1 MTAQRDRMP
10 TYAQKEKELKLLAG
24 IHAAVVKDI
33 TDNDFEAMARII
45 ENGGGQEVYP
55 EGTIFT
61 TTKDNYT
68 YHWCFMHHGV
78 DTDDEPYADVRV
90 IKGIDSLQFDAPEAF
105 YYCTEELP
113 AGTYYVTIATTWGT
127 AEAGNYKF
135 TLENAVPA
143 GGRLVGFY
151 RANSVNPVGT
161 DVSVY
166 DSPTSTT
173 VSQTAELSIGTQGT
187 FLGTLQPGGDESH
200 EDINSIQR
208 AAYGNNNYAQSN
220 IRQYLNSDA
229 AAGSVYTSQHKF
241 DQFPSWWN
249 STPGFMAKLP
259 QEFLDI
265 VCPIDIATVTNN
277 VFEIGYTTN
286 SSYTL
291 HDKFWLPSRFQIF
304 GTTEGSDLSETQW
317 NYYNGATDVDRIMRN
332 AGGSAVYQ
340 WLRSPSVGYAHYPR
354 VVTTSG
360 VLIGNGAH
368 YAFAVAP
375 ACRIRKIK
383 AR

>member
-1 MTAQRDRMP
+1 MTAQRDRIS
-10 TYAQKEKELKLLAG
+10 TYEQAERQLKLLAG
-24 IHAAVVKDI
+24 IHAALVKNIED
-33 TDNDFEAMARII
+33 DDFATMAKII

-68 YHWCFMHHGV
+68 YPWCFMHHGI
-78 DTDDEPYADVRV
+78 DDDGEPYADVRV
-90 IKGIDSLQFDAPEAF
+90 IKGIDSLQFDNAEAF
-105 YYCTEELP
+105 FYCTESLP
-113 AGTYYVTIATTWGT
+113 AGTYYVTIAATWGQ
-127 AEAGNYKF
+127 AAAGNYKF
-135 TLENAVPA
+135 TLANAVPA

-151 RANSVNPVGT
+151 RVADVNPVGT
-161 DVSVY
+161 VVSVY

-208 AAYGNNNYAQSN
+208 VGYGNSNYAQSN
-220 IRQYLNSDA
+220 IRQYLTSDK
-229 AAGSVYTSQHKF
+229 AAGSVYVSQHKF
-241 DQFPSWWN
+241 DQFPTWWN

-265 VCPIDIATVTNN
+265 VCPIDIKTDTCN
-277 VFEIGYTTN
+277 VFEIGYEKH

-304 GTTEGSDLSETQW
+304 GTKEQADLGETQW
-317 NYYNGATDVDRIMRN
+317 NYYKGATDVDRIMRN
-332 AGGSAVYQ
+332 AGGSPVSQ
-340 WLRSPSVGYAHYPR
+340 WLRSPYVGTARVPRLVYP
-354 VVTTSG
+354 SG
-360 VLIGNGAH
+360 VLGSYYAY